1 MTTPE
6 SAAPRQLPVSRLLA
20 LLGIT
25 VAATAAVVYFAVRS
39 GDSSTESV
47 VSVMDTREVAAQHI
61 NTMEVI
67 DAQGRSDIVP
77 ELGRRYRV
85 RIDSESREGASC
97 IAKIGRMITFVDN
110 VKPGDVVVVELTR
123 LKKTTAE
130 AEVVQAAE
138 RASGGLLVPS
148 ASAAETAA
156 PASVVAPATAVPT
169 EPSQVYTG
177 VVVFVGK
184 FGDGLVKLGEQS
196 VYVAGAQKGDRI
208 AFEVVEKRERAW
220 TGRLVAKLANDPA
233 AAPSS
238 VGTAPMA
245 APRPAT
251 PRADLTKA
259 EHVQP
264 GKEYEVTITDKERT
278 QPDKDGMV
286 RIDGLVTIV
295 PGTQPGDRVKVRITE
310 RRPTLAKSEVVERL
324 PAAPAAP

>member
-20 LLGIT
+20 LLAIT

-39 GDSSTESV
+39 GDASTESV

-130 AEVVQAAE
+130 AVVVQAAE

-148 ASAAETAA
+148 ASAAETTAPAVA
-156 PASVVAPATAVPT
+156 PASTALA
-169 EPSQVYTG
+169 EPSQIYTG

-238 VGTAPMA
+238 VSTAPAA

-324 PAAPAAP
+324 PAAPAAAP